1 MNFANYQSLCAAMG
15 AAQKEGHNLEADWEL
30 LDSSI
35 QALIGSFS
43 AGAYFNVQQI
53 IRGSSNLELNDTA
66 AARDA
71 INDLC
76 RRYGV
81 PLVCDPNETTRR
93 TAADVARKAAE
104 LLLGEGAG

>member
-15 AAQKEGHNLEADWEL
+15 AAHKEGYNLEEDWEL

-43 AGAYFNVQQI
+43 AGVYFNVQQI
-53 IRGSSNLELNDTA
+53 IRGSSNLKLNDTA

-71 INDLC
+71 VNDLC
-76 RRYGV
+76 RKYGV
-81 PLVCDPNETTRR
+81 PLVCDPDETAKE
-93 TAADVARKAAE
+93 TASDVAAQVVA
-104 LLLGEGAG
+104 LLTS

>member
-15 AAQKEGHNLEADWEL
+15 TEQKEGHNIEEDWEL

-53 IRGSSNLELNDTA
+53 IRGSCNLELNDTA

-71 INDLC
+71 VNDLC

-81 PLVCDPNETTRR
+81 PLVCDPDETARK
-93 TAADVARKAAE
+93 TASDVAAQVVT
-104 LLLGEGAG
+104 LLTS

>member
-1 MNFANYQSLCAAMG
+1 MNIANYKALCAAMG
-15 AAQKEGHNLEADWEL
+15 AAQKEGHNLEEEWEL

-53 IRGSSNLELNDTA
+53 IRGSSDLELNDTT

-71 INDLC
+71 VNDLC

-81 PLVCDPNETTRR
+81 PLVCAPDENAEQ
-93 TAADVARKAAE
+93 TAADVARQAAK